1 MFVVQKIAILCIY
14 GLTKDVGIQKKK
26 VLPPKEKR
34 LSHLYSTFNFT
45 IFTFYIYTEIVIVKF
60 DFTIFQMP
68 IYVGIVVV
76 KQRERNMPV
85 SL

>member
-1 MFVVQKIAILCIY
+1 MDSQ
-14 GLTKDVGIQKKK
+14 KDVCNQKKK

-34 LSHLYSTFNFT
+34 LPQLYSTFNFT
-45 IFTFYIYTEIVIVKF
+45 IFTFNIYTEIVIVEF

-76 KQRERNMPV
+76 KQRERNLPV

>member
-1 MFVVQKIAILCIY
+1 MFRILLFY
-14 GLTKDVGIQKKK
+14 RLLYFQKDVCIQKKK

-34 LSHLYSTFNFT
+34 LPHLHSTFNFT
-45 IFTFYIYTEIVIVKF
+45 IFPFYIYTGIVIVEF
-60 DFTIFQMP
+60 DCTIFQMP

>member
-1 MFVVQKIAILCIY
+1 MHLWTHKRRWH
-14 GLTKDVGIQKKK
+14 
-26 VLPPKEKR
+26 PKEKGIATKR
-34 LSHLYSTFNFT
+34 EKAIAPLLHFQLHYIHVLY
-45 IFTFYIYTEIVIVKF
+45 ILEIVIVEF

-76 KQRERNMPV
+76 KQRERNLPV